1 MGGEQSTPA
10 VEIRAPA
17 RHRVEEAEF
26 DFRNSPCVNNWSID
40 DAFAA
45 SATPTNASSRSRR
58 STWGGRMAQPP
69 AISMLNG
76 TGAGGWVDKS
86 RGVAGG
92 GHDSGYNSSGRKDS
106 GYGGSG
112 GGRKTG
118 CWLSPTLVEGI
129 AAGEELD
136 EQEIFQINQ
145 GNNSIVFALGSRLL

>member
-17 RHRVEEAEF
+17 RHRIEEAEF

-76 TGAGGWVDKS
+76 NGGGWVDKS
-86 RGVAGG
+86 RKQYGG
-92 GHDSGYNSSGRKDS
+92 ASGGNDSGYNSSGRKDS
-106 GYGGSG
+106 GYGGCG
-112 GGRKTG
+112 GQKTG
-118 CWLSPTLVEGI
+118 CWMSPTLVEGI

-145 GNNSIVFALGSRLL
+145 GNLSF